1 MADVNAFMK
10 ALKQARLA
18 EAAQLDAALDLRDA
32 RFLRLDA
39 LRDALLPQLKLNS
52 QAHSLFELS
61 VQAGEK
67 PRLWLDLISVIEMEP
82 DPKTYRLL
90 QGRQGARECLFETR
104 DADQMTAYALKYLA
118 HRLIAQDKLSS
129 NLQSLPQIEA
139 PMGRYGIWDL
149 AYVWFTG
156 VLLGALGLL
165 AWAMAIGRVQF

>member
-18 EAAQLDAALDLRDA
+18 EAARLDAALDLRDA
-32 RFLRLDA
+32 RVLRLDA
-39 LRDALLPQLKLNS
+39 LREALEPQLNLS
-52 QAHSLFELS
+52 GPAQSLFELS
-61 VQAGEK
+61 VQPGEK

-104 DADQMTAYALKYLA
+104 DADEMTAFAVKYLA
-118 HRLIAQDKLSS
+118 HRLIAQDTLSS
-129 NLQSLPQIEA
+129 NLQSLPQVQTPTE
-139 PMGRYGIWDL
+139 RYGIWDL

-165 AWAMAIGRVQF
+165 AWALATGRVQF